1 MNMKRNFFLARVAM
15 TLLLA
20 LLCSAGVWA
29 QDEEPSYDPAIIIW
43 LNDGSKTTVLFSD
56 MPEFTYADGNI
67 SLQSNSPSTTLSWP
81 IENLQKLTFENVTTA
96 IRDVRATGLD
106 LLSEKFDAYDLNGR
120 LVKKNIKSLSE
131 LPKGVYIVKDGS
143 VTIKVVR
150 K

>member
-1 MNMKRNFFLARVAM
+1 M

-20 LLCSAGVWA
+20 LLCSAGVRAA
-29 QDEEPSYDPAIIIW
+29 QDAKIIVW
-43 LNDGSKTTVLFSD
+43 LNDGNKTEVLFAD

-96 IRDVRATGLD
+96 IREVKVTGLD
-106 LLSEKFDAYDLNGR
+106 ILSEGMSVYDLSGKM
-120 LVKKNIKSLSE
+120 VKKQIKSLSE

>member
-1 MNMKRNFFLARVAM
+1 MKSKNYILVRAAM
-15 TLLLA
+15 TLLFA
-20 LLCSAGVWA
+20 VLCSAGVRA
-29 QDEEPSYDPAIIIW
+29 AKEAKIIVW
-43 LNDGSKTTVLFSD
+43 LNDGNKTEVLFAD

-96 IRDVRATGLD
+96 IRDVKDTGLD
-106 LLSEKFDAYDLNGR
+106 ILSDGMSVYDLSGKM
-120 LVKKNIKSLSE
+120 VKKQIKSLSE

>member
-1 MNMKRNFFLARVAM
+1 M

-20 LLCSAGVWA
+20 LLCSAGVRAA
-29 QDEEPSYDPAIIIW
+29 QDAKIIVW
-43 LNDGSKTTVLFSD
+43 LNDGNKTEVLFAD

-96 IRDVRATGLD
+96 IREVKVTGLD
-106 LLSEKFDAYDLNGR
+106 ILSDGMTAYDLNGR
-120 LVKKNIKSLSE
+120 MIKQNVKSLSE